1 MVNHKSK
8 KVHQLEDSG
17 SEEDEDDSSYE
28 ESAYRVEQVYSQRG
42 QGEQYF
48 TVLTVEKKE
57 ERQHLYAVS

>member
-1 MVNHKSK
+1 MVKHKSK